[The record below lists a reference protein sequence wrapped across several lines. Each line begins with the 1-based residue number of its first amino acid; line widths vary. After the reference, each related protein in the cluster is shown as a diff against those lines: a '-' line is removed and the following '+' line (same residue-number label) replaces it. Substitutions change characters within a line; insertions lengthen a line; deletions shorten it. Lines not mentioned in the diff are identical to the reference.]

1 MDNKKTQLEI
11 VSYENIKEDYLRLHI
26 QQDNRPCG
34 TVDFISDKINFTI
47 SCQKD
52 FFKGMETIR
61 NCSCDY
67 KEGTLRFMFNNT
79 QQLTFQCCTAVF
91 EHINQHIQHYGNADK
106 SSEIKN
112 TFFEE

>member
-1 MDNKKTQLEI
+1 MDNKKTKLEI

-26 QQDNRPCG
+26 QQNNRPCG

-47 SCQKD
+47 SCQKN

-61 NCSCDY
+61 NCSCDC
-67 KEGTLRFMFNNT
+67 KEGALRFMFNNK
-79 QQLTFQCCTAVF
+79 QQLTFRCCTAVF
-91 EHINQHIQHYGNADK
+91 EHINQHIQQYGNTDK

-112 TFFEE
+112 AFFEE